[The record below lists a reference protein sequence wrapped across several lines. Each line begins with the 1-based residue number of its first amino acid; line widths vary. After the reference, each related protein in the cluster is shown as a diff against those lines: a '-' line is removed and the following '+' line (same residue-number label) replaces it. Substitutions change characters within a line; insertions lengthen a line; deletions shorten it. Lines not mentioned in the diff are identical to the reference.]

1 MSKSEHRVLCLRAA
15 ISIVEVW
22 SSDWLG
28 VQTRRILLKYKDS
41 KELRLAC
48 SVAAGKLGAR
58 SSALFSSFGRLG
70 ELFFTPLGSLACT
83 SLPAF
88 DKVSLYGQACLV

>member
-1 MSKSEHRVLCLRAA
+1 MLRLRAA

-22 SSDWLG
+22 SSDWLS
-28 VQTRRILLKYKDS
+28 VQTKRILLKYKDS

-48 SVAAGKLGAR
+48 RVVAGKLGAR
-58 SSALFSSFGRLG
+58 FSALFSSFGRLG

-83 SLPAF
+83 SLPA
-88 DKVSLYGQACLV
+88 